1 MKKNIINGLLMLATG
16 VFAVSCADYNVTD
29 DFTAEPDPTIT
40 EPYKDL
46 APVKSYI
53 DRSKNPN
60 MSLGVTLKVTDYNKQ
75 ALAHAAAMTN
85 FDNLAFGTSL
95 MSGKIVN
102 AKGVMN
108 FLDMKDLL
116 DHVEEIGGDVFGSPI
131 VANANQ
137 ADEWL
142 NTLTAPI
149 EIAVDP
155 IQDKYVDYTTM
166 ETFTGTAKKGKP
178 SIVKNFDGTDN
189 ALKLPKR
196 SKVYIVEDF
205 DIDLLGT
212 YTVTFYAKVDK
223 DETVVCTFSDNKI
236 QEGKG
241 DKLYELKKGKWV
253 KVVVEATPAEGAT
266 AGYLMVEGNLNSD
279 VYIKNVSVVH
289 TPDNHRPQTAQEL
302 NDTLN
307 YALNAW
313 CDGLMKINAGRI
325 KSFDL
330 IDEALDTKAELE
342 NGMLDLKHSTEK
354 IFWQDVFGSEN
365 YAKAV
370 SDAAIKAFTNRNG
383 DPAQLKFFISET
395 GLADQKRFE
404 SLKYWIGVWDAK
416 GAKIDGIN
424 AKLNLSYSEDAA
436 TQAETVAAFDKLL
449 ENLVSTG
456 KLIRLSNFDITY
468 KDADQKRFESLK
480 YWIGVWDAKGA
491 KIDGINAKLNLS
503 YSEDA
508 ATQAETVAA
517 FDKLLEN
524 LVSTGKLIRLS
535 NFDITYKDATG
546 ANVSAKDI
554 TEEQRQK
561 LADFYAYVIKS
572 YMSKIPSDK
581 QAGLCKGNM
590 VDTSDPVGLWSVDSN
605 SKDWVRTATYKA
617 FCDALSGN

>member
-178 SIVKNFDGTDN
+178 SIVKNYDGTDN

-468 KDADQKRFESLK
+468 KDA
-480 YWIGVWDAKGA
+480 
-491 KIDGINAKLNLS
+491 
-503 YSEDA
+503 
-508 ATQAETVAA
+508 
-517 FDKLLEN
+517 
-524 LVSTGKLIRLS
+524 
-535 NFDITYKDATG
+535 TG

-554 TEEQRQK
+554 TGEQRQK

>member
-108 FLDMKDLL
+108 FIDMKDLL

-468 KDADQKRFESLK
+468 KDA
-480 YWIGVWDAKGA
+480 
-491 KIDGINAKLNLS
+491 
-503 YSEDA
+503 
-508 ATQAETVAA
+508 
-517 FDKLLEN
+517 
-524 LVSTGKLIRLS
+524 
-535 NFDITYKDATG
+535 TG

>member
-253 KVVVEATPAEGAT
+253 KVVVEAAPAEGAS
-266 AGYLMVEGNLNSD
+266 AGYLMVEGDLNSD
-279 VYIKNVSVVH
+279 VFLKNVSVVH

-468 KDADQKRFESLK
+468 KDA
-480 YWIGVWDAKGA
+480 
-491 KIDGINAKLNLS
+491 
-503 YSEDA
+503 
-508 ATQAETVAA
+508 
-517 FDKLLEN
+517 
-524 LVSTGKLIRLS
+524 
-535 NFDITYKDATG
+535 TG

>member
-166 ETFTGTAKKGKP
+166 ETFTGTAKRGKP

-370 SDAAIKAFTNRNG
+370 SDAAIKAFTNREG

-395 GLADQKRFE
+395 GL
-404 SLKYWIGVWDAK
+404 
-416 GAKIDGIN
+416 
-424 AKLNLSYSEDAA
+424 
-436 TQAETVAAFDKLL
+436 
-449 ENLVSTG
+449 
-456 KLIRLSNFDITY
+456 
-468 KDADQKRFESLK
+468 ADQKRFESLK

>member
-95 MSGKIVN
+95 MSGSIVN
-102 AKGVMN
+102 AKGIMN

-178 SIVKNFDGTDN
+178 SIVKNYDGTDN

-468 KDADQKRFESLK
+468 KDA
-480 YWIGVWDAKGA
+480 
-491 KIDGINAKLNLS
+491 
-503 YSEDA
+503 
-508 ATQAETVAA
+508 
-517 FDKLLEN
+517 
-524 LVSTGKLIRLS
+524 
-535 NFDITYKDATG
+535 TG

-561 LADFYAYVIKS
+561 LADFNAYVIKS

>member
-166 ETFTGTAKKGKP
+166 ETFTGTAMRGKP
-178 SIVKNFDGTDN
+178 SIVKNYDGTDN

-468 KDADQKRFESLK
+468 KDA
-480 YWIGVWDAKGA
+480 
-491 KIDGINAKLNLS
+491 
-503 YSEDA
+503 
-508 ATQAETVAA
+508 
-517 FDKLLEN
+517 
-524 LVSTGKLIRLS
+524 
-535 NFDITYKDATG
+535 TG

-561 LADFYAYVIKS
+561 LADFNAYVIKS

-605 SKDWVRTATYKA
+605 SKDWVHTATYKA